1 MLPEERAQYRRRR
14 SERRRSEG
22 SNMSSSPQSDPSTE
36 WAHQQMA
43 RLRSRV
49 EAQRRDAA
57 AEAGSPTGDRLSKLL
72 DRALQGP
79 ATPAS
84 PREAPEQ
91 LRTEAATLRAALER
105 EKDAAEELRRTLA
118 HEAEASDGVRRQ
130 LKTERDA
137 HARTRETADASR
149 DEARR
154 AKDANAVLRSELA
167 AAHCELQRAADD
179 LSRMADAAPT
189 VVNGDHDAAVE
200 ALCGALRAAARREVD
215 AVVQRERRS
224 ADAALANAKD
234 LAAADLAM
242 ALAERDVAH
251 GEAMRTNQSRSPDGS
266 EVERLT
272 KERDEARK
280 ERDAFRD
287 ALGEASAQAQGL
299 KQEQDKSLRVAAKR
313 ADETKK
319 EGAEAQRALVQER
332 RDRRDADAER
342 ETALRVARTAWLATR
357 QRLLAVVVSERAR
370 ADRNKKRYKACEA
383 DLDKAH
389 ERSRRLRAEVDALK
403 RLPPR
408 PPPTPSPGR
417 PAPTPPAAARP
428 PPTPPP
434 SAPCPHTGLTPDV
447 AHKDVD
453 DVFADAAEAVL
464 SSRASSTRATP
475 TGSRDYDVDDIFH
488 ERLGAVS
495 EALASSP
502 PLVAGRKKYRG

>member
-1 MLPEERAQYRRRR
+1 
-14 SERRRSEG
+14 
-22 SNMSSSPQSDPSTE
+22 
-36 WAHQQMA
+36 
-43 RLRSRV
+43 
-49 EAQRRDAA
+49 
-57 AEAGSPTGDRLSKLL
+57 
-72 DRALQGP
+72 
-79 ATPAS
+79 
-84 PREAPEQ
+84 
-91 LRTEAATLRAALER
+91 
-105 EKDAAEELRRTLA
+105 
-118 HEAEASDGVRRQ
+118 
-130 LKTERDA
+130 
-137 HARTRETADASR
+137 
-149 DEARR
+149 
-154 AKDANAVLRSELA
+154 
-167 AAHCELQRAADD
+167 
-179 LSRMADAAPT
+179 
-189 VVNGDHDAAVE
+189 
-200 ALCGALRAAARREVD
+200 
-215 AVVQRERRS
+215 
-224 ADAALANAKD
+224 
-234 LAAADLAM
+234 M
-242 ALAERDVAH
+242 ALAERDAAH
-251 GEAMRTNQSRSPDGS
+251 GEAMRTQHSKSPDGS

-287 ALGEASAQAQGL
+287 ALGEGVAQAQGL

-319 EGAEAQRALVQER
+319 EGAEAQRALARER

-370 ADRNKKRYKACEA
+370 VDRNKKRYKACEA

-408 PPPTPSPGR
+408 PPPTP
-417 PAPTPPAAARP
+417 PTPAAARP

-434 SAPCPHTGLTPDV
+434 SAPCPHTGLTPDA

-475 TGSRDYDVDDIFH
+475 ARAPGTRRGRHFFH

-495 EALASSP
+495 EALSVVAAAGGGAESWVGGGSRP
-502 PLVAGRKKYRG
+502 PARLVVLVPDVRVRVISEISALTLPQRATAIFSGFGRDGRA

>member
-1 MLPEERAQYRRRR
+1 
-14 SERRRSEG
+14 
-22 SNMSSSPQSDPSTE
+22 
-36 WAHQQMA
+36 
-43 RLRSRV
+43 
-49 EAQRRDAA
+49 
-57 AEAGSPTGDRLSKLL
+57 
-72 DRALQGP
+72 
-79 ATPAS
+79 
-84 PREAPEQ
+84 
-91 LRTEAATLRAALER
+91 
-105 EKDAAEELRRTLA
+105 
-118 HEAEASDGVRRQ
+118 
-130 LKTERDA
+130 
-137 HARTRETADASR
+137 
-149 DEARR
+149 
-154 AKDANAVLRSELA
+154 
-167 AAHCELQRAADD
+167 
-179 LSRMADAAPT
+179 MADAAPT

-251 GEAMRTNQSRSPDGS
+251 GEAMRTQHSKSPDGS

-319 EGAEAQRALVQER
+319 EGAEAQRALVRERQER
-332 RDRRDADAER
+332 READAER

-417 PAPTPPAAARP
+417 PAPTPPTPAAARP

>member
-1 MLPEERAQYRRRR
+1 MPHARRMLQ
-14 SERRRSEG
+14 
-22 SNMSSSPQSDPSTE
+22 
-36 WAHQQMA
+36 
-43 RLRSRV
+43 
-49 EAQRRDAA
+49 AA
-57 AEAGSPTGDRLSKLL
+57 P
-72 DRALQGP
+72 
-79 ATPAS
+79 
-84 PREAPEQ
+84 
-91 LRTEAATLRAALER
+91 
-105 EKDAAEELRRTLA
+105 
-118 HEAEASDGVRRQ
+118 AEASDGVRRQ

-251 GEAMRTNQSRSPDGS
+251 GEAMRTQHSKSPDGS

-319 EGAEAQRALVQER
+319 EGAEAQRALVRER

-408 PPPTPSPGR
+408 PPPTP
-417 PAPTPPAAARP
+417 
-428 PPTPPP
+428 PP

-495 EALASSP
+495 EALAASP